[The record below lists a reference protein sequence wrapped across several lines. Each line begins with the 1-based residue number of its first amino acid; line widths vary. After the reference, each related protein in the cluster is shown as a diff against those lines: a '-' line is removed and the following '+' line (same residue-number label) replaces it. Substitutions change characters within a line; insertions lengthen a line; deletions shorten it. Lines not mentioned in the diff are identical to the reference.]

1 MALTEISRNCRSSAK
16 NFKSEPRHLLP
27 ALSKAFSLWQRLC
40 TMTYQDYQDTCD
52 QGEVGCTDAL
62 GTRTSPRGR
71 RCSAGGGPGRARI
84 SLACTGN
91 DWDTE
96 NVRKPQLKHSPNT
109 AGTRTRQGHGHEGVS
124 TARPSE
130 YGSHKES
137 QIFPERNPWHSGNLW
152 CFDVLS
158 LCSPRFIDTAEARHC
173 NAEANQ
179 WKELLQA
186 TKHGTIQRIKIMYS
200 CVMLCTTLYSI
211 VQRMFLVQ

>member
-1 MALTEISRNCRSSAK
+1 MNIHVGSESCSRTFSCQHVFRNAANLASPGFLLKSSRNCRSSAK

-109 AGTRTRQGHGHEGVS
+109 AGTRTRQGHGHE
-124 TARPSE
+124 
-130 YGSHKES
+130 
-137 QIFPERNPWHSGNLW
+137 
-152 CFDVLS
+152 
-158 LCSPRFIDTAEARHC
+158 
-173 NAEANQ
+173 
-179 WKELLQA
+179 
-186 TKHGTIQRIKIMYS
+186 
-200 CVMLCTTLYSI
+200 
-211 VQRMFLVQ
+211 